1 MKKYI
6 VLWFTLVFAMSFTS
20 CEKELKPYDDPT
32 CRLNFLY
39 NSGMASTDDLG
50 KYDASDFTATSYSF
64 IYDGANKERDTVW
77 FQVGVSGFLYDYP
90 RPITLKQIAVPDTV
104 DNAEPGVH
112 YVPFS
117 DPTLSSYYTVPA
129 NAAGLYIPVIL
140 LRDTSLNRKDVVLR
154 FGFEE
159 NDYFSIGF
167 PKMSYRTIY
176 ITARLSAPSQWGAYL
191 FGNWGPVKHQLM
203 IDWTG
208 EKWDDDYFIEAIYG
222 NSDMNY
228 QSYISEWFARKLEEE
243 NAKRVAAGEGPY
255 KEADGTPVDFTPVY

>member
-39 NSGMASTDDLG
+39 NGGMDSTDDLG
-50 KYDASDFTATSYSF
+50 KYDDSDFTATSYSF

-104 DNAEPGVH
+104 DNAESGVH
-112 YVPFS
+112 YIPFS

-243 NAKRVAAGEGPY
+243 NAKRVAAGEEPY